1 MSVGTRLKGVGL
13 VHDAGGENAL
23 RHRPS
28 HFASRSK
35 RSSVAQRQ
43 RPVEPD
49 GGTEAERS
57 TLPMH
62 GLIFGFERVKAMR
75 ILSARALLPA
85 AALLAIGGCSSNLP
99 NGSRVAVP
107 SGSVAP
113 TGTVISASPV
123 VTTPPYVVTTPP
135 YVATTTTT
143 PVVTSNGTIVNVPA
157 NGTTSVVTTTTTP
170 GAVPGTVT
178 YVPTQTAS
186 VAAVT
191 TLAPRLNST
200 EIMTLLAG
208 NTASGIASNGQPY
221 YVRFAPD
228 GRLRFREA
236 DFNDSGS
243 WRVTS
248 DNRLCSTMT
257 RTNVGIE
264 QCYALYRDG
273 PNVDFE
279 RDGAR
284 MGSFTVLSGDPMNL

>member
-1 MSVGTRLKGVGL
+1 
-13 VHDAGGENAL
+13 
-23 RHRPS
+23 
-28 HFASRSK
+28 
-35 RSSVAQRQ
+35 
-43 RPVEPD
+43 
-49 GGTEAERS
+49 
-57 TLPMH
+57 
-62 GLIFGFERVKAMR
+62 MR
-75 ILSARALLPA
+75 ILSARALLPV

-123 VTTPPYVVTTPP
+123 VTTPPYV
-135 YVATTTTT
+135 ATTTTT

-170 GAVPGTVT
+170 AAVPGTVT
-178 YVPTQTAS
+178 YVPTQTTS
-186 VAAVT
+186 VTAVT

-200 EIMTLLAG
+200 EIITLLAG
-208 NTASGIASNGQPY
+208 NTASGTASNGLPY

-257 RTNVGIE
+257 LTNVGIE